1 MVSLELAQAHLLQGF
16 GRDAE
21 DFNLLFYAIKAKNRN
36 AIVIVMEKMLA
47 LHGPTSFHWANSKG
61 GFSCKQVS

>member
-1 MVSLELAQAHLLQGF
+1 MVCLELAHLLQGF

-36 AIVIVMEKMLA
+36 AIVIVMEKMLSM
-47 LHGPTSFHWANSKG
+47 HGPTSFQWANSRG
-61 GFSCKQVS
+61 RFSSKQVS